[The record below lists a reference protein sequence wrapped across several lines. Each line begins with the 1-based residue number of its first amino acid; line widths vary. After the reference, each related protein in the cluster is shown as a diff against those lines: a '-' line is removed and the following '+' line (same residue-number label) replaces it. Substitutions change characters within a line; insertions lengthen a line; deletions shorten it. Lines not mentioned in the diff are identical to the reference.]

1 MTVEEF
7 VMPDLG
13 EGLTEAVLVGWE
25 VAVGD
30 TVELNQV
37 IAEVETAKAL
47 VQLPSPFAGTVT
59 RLFVEPGST
68 VPVGAQ
74 ILAVDTATAQST
86 AGPERTTVLVG
97 YGPAVESGDH
107 PHRRARSAAW
117 ARRTET
123 VSPTSPPS
131 SPTERPRTLPPVRRL
146 AHELGVD
153 LTRVPGTGPDG
164 LVTRQDVQA
173 WAARPPVPPGAL
185 VAAPA
190 PREIRTPV
198 TGVRRRTAEA
208 MVASAFTAPQAT
220 EMLTVDVTATL
231 ELLDDLARDRRFDGH
246 RITLL
251 AVVAKAMTLAL
262 RRTPVLGAR
271 WDEAAHEIVEPTYVN
286 LGIAVATPRGLL
298 VPTVADADALDLVAL
313 ADALG
318 RLTQAARAGTTAP
331 ADLRGGTIT
340 LTNIGVFGIDAGTPI
355 LVPGQSGILALG
367 AVRRRP
373 WEHLDAVALRSV
385 VTLSLTFD
393 HRVVDGEQASRF
405 LVDVGAVLTRP
416 GVALTMV

>member
-1 MTVEEF
+1 MSVEEF
-7 VMPDLG
+7 AMPDLG
-13 EGLTEAVLVGWE
+13 EGLTEAELVGWE

-59 RLFVEPGST
+59 RLCVEPGTT
-68 VPVGAQ
+68 VPVGAP
-74 ILAVDTATAQST
+74 ILAVDTSTAQST
-86 AGPERTTVLVG
+86 PGSPPRTAVLVG

-107 PHRRARSAAW
+107 SHRRARSAAW
-117 ARRTET
+117 ARRTEA
-123 VSPTSPPS
+123 VSPTSTPS

-153 LTRVPGTGPDG
+153 LTFVPGTGPDG

-173 WAARPPVPPGAL
+173 WAARPPASP
-185 VAAPA
+185 AAPA
-190 PREIRTPV
+190 PREVRTPV

-231 ELLDDLARDRRFDGH
+231 ELLDELARDRTFDGH

-271 WDEAAHEIVEPTYVN
+271 WDESAHEIVEPTYVN

-298 VPTVADADALDLVAL
+298 VPTVADAHELDLVAL

-331 ADLRGGTIT
+331 ADLQGGTIT
-340 LTNIGVFGIDAGTPI
+340 LTNIGVFGVDAGTPI

-385 VTLSLTFD
+385 ATLSLTFD